1 MVNNVR
7 VNTRNKIIMLLV
19 IVLSYLMFIPM
30 LFITFDPHHDGLIL
44 STVRLTR
51 QSLLT
56 GAPLPFNQYGPA
68 WSILDTIFTW
78 FVPFSQ
84 LMLSLRLLTFLLY
97 LLTGFLLFNI
107 GRRIYSVKTGYIAVL
122 LFVISQPFVSTYQS
136 GFMSWPS
143 AYAPPLLLSITHL
156 WLKRDQNKEHEST
169 SLLDTG
175 IAVLAILLIFT
186 RAQVGLLA
194 TAFLTFLYFYY
205 LGRKALIKFLSIYS
219 CLVSIVL
226 CCSIVF
232 PMFGNAINDEFIYG
246 AMHAS
251 AELGFKIPYFSIL
264 GASGWLLGFYLL
276 LRVKIKKFNFG
287 TKSLILFTLVIALI
301 GVLIF
306 KIAEQREL
314 SYFGLFS
321 TLQRRFWVS
330 LFLACMLVGL
340 IKFRGIFKNRRFV
353 LRNFSRYEVLIVGFS
368 LVGYS
373 QTYPLFDQMHSWWG
387 SVPLVL
393 LIANLLINTLDNMKI
408 TGLRVGSLIIAFLMV
423 LNLGL
428 AGASIYKPRDPLLSS
443 QLSLI
448 YESPEISKSFTRISS
463 FLNREIPAGAR
474 VQNLCTDAHVFLLPK
489 ELNSSTYLTVHWN
502 NFRDTPHM
510 KKLLPVRMDTYIV
523 DCLGLVASNTKYLKI
538 DSKSLELRSIYN
550 DLSGRKWR
558 IYYYGKRI

>member
-1 MVNNVR
+1 
-7 VNTRNKIIMLLV
+7 MLRL
-19 IVLSYLMFIPM
+19 IALSYLMFIPM

-84 LMLSLRLLTFLLY
+84 LMLSLRILTFLLY
-97 LLTGFLLFNI
+97 LFTGFLLFHV
-107 GRRIYSVKTGYIAVL
+107 GRRIYSEKTGYIAVL
-122 LFVISQPFVSTYQS
+122 LFVTSQPFISTYQS

-143 AYAPPLLLSITHL
+143 AYAPPLLLSITYL
-156 WLKRDQNKEHEST
+156 WLRRDEDKECDSKT
-169 SLLDTG
+169 LIDAG
-175 IAVLAILLIFT
+175 IAVLAIVLLFT

-205 LGRKALIKFLSIYS
+205 LGRKSLIKFLFIYS
-219 CLVSIVL
+219 FLVSIVL

-246 AMHAS
+246 ALHAS
-251 AELGFKIPYFSIL
+251 AGLGFKIPYFSIL
-264 GASGWLLGFYLL
+264 GASVWLLGFYLL
-276 LRVKIKKFNFG
+276 FRVKFKKFNFG
-287 TKSLILFTLVIALI
+287 TKSLILFTIVIALI
-301 GVLIF
+301 GILIF

-330 LFLACMLVGL
+330 LFLACMVVGL

-353 LRNFSRYEVLIVGFS
+353 LRNFSQYEVPIVGFS

-393 LIANLLINTLDNMKI
+393 LIANLLVNTLDNMKI
-408 TGLRVGSLIIAFLMV
+408 NGLRVGSLVIAFIMV
-423 LNLGL
+423 LNMGL
-428 AGASIYKPRDPLLSS
+428 AGASIYKPRDPLPST
-443 QLSLI
+443 QLSFI
-448 YESPEISKSFTRISS
+448 YESKEISKSFARISS

-474 VQNLCTDAHVFLLPK
+474 VQNLCTDAHVFLLSK

-510 KKLLPVRMDTYIV
+510 KNLFPVKMDTYIV
-523 DCLGLVASNTKYLKI
+523 DCLGLVASNTNYLKI
-538 DSKSLELRSIYN
+538 DSKLLEFRSKYK
-550 DLSGRKWR
+550 DLSDREWS
-558 IYYYGKRI
+558 IYYYG